1 MYTSAFFAC
10 ACDIDSQMCI
20 MVFYIVCD
28 PTADLTFVSSDH
40 VLFKIH
46 GKYRDVNSNSAGLAI
61 AENMIIRSDTV
72 QLSEPSETLEI
83 LFQFIEPPSNSRN
96 YRQPSVI
103 GMEPSLFFA
112 VAEAAEKYIVY
123 SAMNICLTRMQ

>member
-1 MYTSAFFAC
+1 MYVYFRLFAC
-10 ACDIDSQMCI
+10 ACDIDSLMFI
-20 MVFYIVCD
+20 MVFHIVCD

-46 GKYRDVNSNSAGLAI
+46 GKHVNSNSAGLAI
-61 AENMIIRSDTV
+61 TENMIIGSDTV

-83 LFQFIEPPSNSRN
+83 LFQFIEPPSDSQNF
-96 YRQPSVI
+96 RQPSVI

-112 VAEAAEKYIVY
+112 VAEAAEKYVVY